1 MRDKVNDKDRLD
13 LMMEAI
19 SNIEEFITGIN
30 TLEAFSDDK
39 LKRHAICYNLQCIG
53 ENCYKLS
60 REFIREHTGINW
72 KSIEGLRHVL
82 VHDYYNVTTEI
93 LWNIITEDLEPLKTN
108 LLEII
113 NTTTFPDS
121 RR

>member
-1 MRDKVNDKDRLD
+1 
-13 LMMEAI
+13 MMEAI

-30 TLEAFSDDK
+30 TLEAFSDNK

-60 REFIREHTGINW
+60 REFIREHTGIDW

-113 NTTTFPDS
+113 NTTTFSDS

>member
-1 MRDKVNDKDRLD
+1 MREKVNDKARLD

-19 SNIEEFITGIN
+19 NNIEEFLTGIN
-30 TLEAFSDDK
+30 TLEAFSNDK

-60 REFIREHTGINW
+60 REFIKEHTGINW
-72 KSIEGLRHVL
+72 KAIEGLRHVL
-82 VHDYYNVTTEI
+82 VHDYYNVTVEI
-93 LWNIITEDLEPLKTN
+93 LWNIITEELMPLKSN

-113 NTTTFPDS
+113 NTTTFPNS
-121 RR
+121 YR